1 MKIFSIKSI
10 GLYSLAIGSAIAF
23 FQLVT
28 SYGEANVK
36 APISVSGSYLI
47 SGQDLPGCL
56 HNKAL
61 LFKLQ
66 QSGIYLNA
74 NLIAIDESKG
84 VNAPAAI
91 DSSRGRLRQRFSKE
105 EAAPTEKAIAT
116 DIRPTFSG
124 KLSTSTLPNKLD
136 LTGRIPTKICP
147 LPSQLRVTGLIA
159 SADAPIYDRTP
170 QLQGKLWLTS
180 QDLTPALPVD
190 FTGAIQIKTPS
201 SIQSH

>member
-1 MKIFSIKSI
+1 MKKFSLKSI
-10 GLYSLAIGSAIAF
+10 GLYSLAIGGAIAF
-23 FQLVT
+23 FHFVT

-47 SGQDLPGCL
+47 SGQNLPGCL

-61 LFKLQ
+61 LFKIQ

-84 VNAPAAI
+84 VNVPGRI
-91 DSSRGRLRQRFSKE
+91 DSPRG
-105 EAAPTEKAIAT
+105 EAALTEKAITT

-124 KLSTSTLPNKLD
+124 KLNTSNPPNKLD
-136 LTGRIPTKICP
+136 LTGLIPAKICP

-159 SADAPIYDRTP
+159 AADAPIYDRTP

-180 QDLTPALPVD
+180 QDLIPALPVD
-190 FTGAIQIKTPS
+190 FTGAIQMKTPS
-201 SIQSH
+201 STQSH

>member
-1 MKIFSIKSI
+1 MKKFSLRSI
-10 GLYSLAIGSAIAF
+10 GLYSLAIGGAIAF
-23 FQLVT
+23 FQFVT

-47 SGQDLPGCL
+47 AGQDLPGCL

-61 LFKLQ
+61 LFKIQ

-74 NLIAIDESKG
+74 NLIE
-84 VNAPAAI
+84 I
-91 DSSRGRLRQRFSKE
+91 DSPREKLHQRLSRD
-105 EAAPTEKAIAT
+105 EAALTGNATTT

-124 KLSTSTLPNKLD
+124 KLSTATLPNQLD
-136 LTGRIPTKICP
+136 LAGLIPAKLCP

-159 SADAPIYDRTP
+159 ANDAPIYDRSP

-180 QDLTPALPVD
+180 QDLTPAVPVD
-190 FTGAIQIKTPS
+190 FTGVLQKKTPS
-201 SIQSH
+201 SMQSH